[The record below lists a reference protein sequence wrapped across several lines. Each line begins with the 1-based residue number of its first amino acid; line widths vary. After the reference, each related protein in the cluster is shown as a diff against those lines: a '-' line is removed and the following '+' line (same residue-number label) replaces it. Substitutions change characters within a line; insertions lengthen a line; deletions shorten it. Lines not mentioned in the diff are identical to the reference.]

1 MSKLN
6 GCEEATPAQER
17 ASESLERSAEWFVS
31 PIFILLSKEKIMNK
45 ASLEGGSFL

>member
-6 GCEEATPAQER
+6 DREEATPAQER

-31 PIFILLSKEKIMNK
+31 PILSLLSEKKIMNK